1 MFACVLSHVP
11 LFATPWTVAH
21 QALLVT
27 EFYRQE
33 YWFCCCSVTQTDSSW
48 PRGLQHGRLP
58 YPSLSPGAC
67 SNSCPPSWW
76 CHPTIPS
83 CYPLLPLPSIFPSI
97 RVFLMSRIFPSGG
110 QNIGASAS
118 ASVLPMNIQD
128 WFPLGPTSLISL
140 KSKGLSRV
148 SSNTTVQ
155 KHSFFS
161 VQSSLWSTL
170 ISIHTGNI
178 IALTIWTFVS
188 KVMFLY

>member
-1 MFACVLSHVP
+1 MDCSPPGSSIHRILQARIPVLLLFSHSVRLLMTPRTTAC
-11 LFATPWTVAH
+11 
-21 QALLVT
+21 QA
-27 EFYRQE
+27 
-33 YWFCCCSVTQTDSSW
+33 
-48 PRGLQHGRLP
+48 
-58 YPSLSPGAC
+58 SLSITL
-67 SNSCPPSWW
+67 SWSLLKLMSTELVMPSK
-76 CHPTIPS
+76 TIPS

-97 RVFLMSRIFPSGG
+97 RVFLMSRLFPSGG
-110 QNIGASAS
+110 QSIGAAAS

-128 WFPLGPTSLISL
+128 WFPLGSTSLISL

-155 KHSFFS
+155 KHSFFG

-188 KVMFLY
+188 KVMFLC